1 MVLERLRRRI
11 GRPTKAWRLVT
22 ETAMAMIVLAV
33 LGAVLGPQWDPVPLA
48 STLRVAATDT
58 AIGGAPELETYPI
71 REHIITVELD
81 GAHVQARVTEPVGA
95 PGLRPGVVFVHG
107 AGTADHDTAFVDHS
121 HALAAAGIVTLV
133 PDKRMD
139 TYSMTHRD
147 YVAMADDYLRSVEVL
162 RSWPDVDPDQV
173 GVYAVSEGAWIAPV
187 MAVAGTDGGPEAHP
201 PVAFLVL
208 VSAPVVPPREQAA
221 FAVDSYLRNT
231 GVPRGVFRA
240 IPRAVGLSLP
250 GAFEYVDFDVTSY
263 QQQIRQPVLVAYGT
277 GDASM
282 PVVQGTERI
291 LMDTAIAGNIQVT
304 VRFYA
309 GADHGLKVDDQ
320 VVPASLADISG
331 WVLGLPQTATAEP
344 RIAGAR
350 PEQQFRADPVP
361 MPRWVRDGNVLFVGV
376 IATAAALV
384 VAGLL
389 GLGHW
394 GFSAWRRRRALAAGR
409 SVPVGGRIT
418 RSLAVP
424 LSVCA
429 AGCLATVVALVWYL
443 WAVARLALEY
453 ERNPVV
459 VTGGWLVVR
468 LLGLVTVLVAV
479 VALRAVRV
487 RGPERSVVGV
497 VPWIVVGTAG
507 LACLVLLVVLAY
519 WGAFQLGI

>member
-1 MVLERLRRRI
+1 MVLERLRQRF
-11 GRPTKAWRLVT
+11 GRPSQAWRVAT
-22 ETAMAMIVLAV
+22 ETAMAVIILAV
-33 LGAVLGPQWDPVPLA
+33 VGALLGPQWDPVPEA
-48 STLRVAATDT
+48 SSLRVATADT
-58 AIGGAPELETYPI
+58 AIGGAPELKTYPI
-71 REHIITVELD
+71 REHDVTVQLD
-81 GAHVQARVTEPVGA
+81 GARVQARITEPVGA
-95 PGLRPGVVFVHG
+95 PGARPGVVFVHG
-107 AGTADHDTAFVDHS
+107 AGTADHEDAFVDQS
-121 HALAAAGIVTLV
+121 HALASAGIVTLV

-162 RSWPDVDPDQV
+162 RSWPGVDPTQV

-187 MAVAGTDGGPEAHP
+187 MAVVAPHDGEDPG
-201 PVAFLVL
+201 VAFLVL

-250 GAFEYVDFDVTSY
+250 GAFEYVDFDVTDY
-263 QQQIRQPVLVAYGT
+263 QQQMRQPVLVAYGT

-282 PVVQGTERI
+282 PVVQGAEQI
-291 LMDTAIAGNIQVT
+291 LADAAVAGNGQVT
-304 VRFYA
+304 VRYYA

-320 VVPASLADISG
+320 VVPASLTDMAG

-361 MPRWVRDGNVLFVGV
+361 MPRWVRDGNALFVGV
-376 IATAAALV
+376 IATAAAV
-384 VAGLL
+384 VAAGLL
-389 GLGHW
+389 ALGHR
-394 GFSAWRRRRALAAGR
+394 GVGAWRRRRALAAGR
-409 SVPVGGRIT
+409 PAPVTGRIT

-424 LSVCA
+424 LSLCA

-443 WAVARLALEY
+443 RAVALLALEY
-453 ERNPVV
+453 ERDPVV

-468 LLGLVTVLVAV
+468 LLGLVTVLFAV

-487 RGPERSVVGV
+487 RGPQRSVVGV
-497 VPWIVVGTAG
+497 VPWVAASTAG